1 MANAKFKK
9 ILVTGAGG
17 FIGSHVVESL
27 LNDKYKVKAFL
38 RYTSSKNIGW
48 LSDIK
53 SHKNLEFFFG
63 DITSYDSVKS
73 AIKSCDAVINLA
85 AMISVPYSFENP
97 SLFYD
102 VNVNGLLNLA
112 RVCKETKNIK
122 KIVQISTSEVYGNRL
137 VQNKNVLF
145 EGDLPTPESPYA
157 SSKIASDS
165 LAIALNKTYNL
176 PITIARPFNTFGP
189 RQSLRAII
197 PTLITQMIGTNDKP
211 VLKLGNINTKRDL
224 VFIEDTVSAIKKILF
239 SDKSVGKIYNIS
251 YGRSYSIKYFI
262 NFFSKTLRKKP
273 LIKIQKKRIRSSEVF
288 NLIGSNR
295 MIIKDLKWKPKYMKQ
310 KHYNN
315 ALLKTIDWFGQ
326 TNNYEKYKHSIDNY
340 NT

>member
-1 MANAKFKK
+1 MANTKFKK

-27 LNDKYKVKAFL
+27 LNDNYKVKAFL

-48 LSDIK
+48 LNDIK

-73 AIKSCDAVINLA
+73 SIKKCDAIINLI

-102 VNVNGLLNLA
+102 VNVNGLLNLSRA
-112 RVCKETKNIK
+112 CMENKNIK
-122 KIVQISTSEVYGNRL
+122 KIVQISTSEVYGNSL
-137 VQNKNVLF
+137 FQNKNFLF
-145 EGDLPTPESPYA
+145 ESDLPDPESPYA

-197 PTLITQMIGTNDKP
+197 PTLITQMMRNDERP

-224 VFIEDTVSAIKKILF
+224 VFIDDTVSAIKKILF
-239 SDKSVGKIYNIS
+239 DKKSIGNIYNIS
-251 YGRSYSIKYFI
+251 YGKSYSIKYFI
-262 NFFSKTLRKKP
+262 DFFRRL
-273 LIKIQKKRIRSSEVF
+273 
-288 NLIGSNR
+288 
-295 MIIKDLKWKPKYMKQ
+295 
-310 KHYNN
+310 
-315 ALLKTIDWFGQ
+315 
-326 TNNYEKYKHSIDNY
+326 
-340 NT
+340 

>member
-1 MANAKFKK
+1 MANTKFKK

-27 LNDKYKVKAFL
+27 LNDKYKVRAFL

-48 LSDIK
+48 LDDIK
-53 SHKNLEFFFG
+53 NNKNLEFFFG

-73 AIKSCDAVINLA
+73 AVKSCDAIVNLA

-102 VNVNGLLNLA
+102 VNVNGLLNLSRA
-112 RVCKETKNIK
+112 SMEAKNIK

-137 VQNKNVLF
+137 FQNKNFLL
-145 EGDLPTPESPYA
+145 ESDLPDPESPYA

-165 LAIALNKTYNL
+165 LAVALNKTYNL

-197 PTLITQMIGTNDKP
+197 PTLITQLIGKNNKP
-211 VLKLGNINTKRDL
+211 ILKLGNINTKRDL
-224 VFIEDTVSAIKKILF
+224 VFIEDTVLAIKKILF
-239 SDKSVGKIYNIS
+239 SDKSIGKIYNIS
-251 YGRSYSIKYFI
+251 YGKSYSIKYLI
-262 NFFSKTLRKKP
+262 NFFSKVLKKNP
-273 LIKIQKKRIRSSEVF
+273 IIKIQKKRIRSSEVY
-288 NLIGSNR
+288 NLVGSNR
-295 MIIKDLKWKPKYMKQ
+295 TIIKELKWRPKYIKQ
-310 KHYNN
+310 KQYNN
-315 ALLKTIDWFGQ
+315 ALLKTVDWFCQ
-326 TNNYEKYKHSIDNY
+326 NDNYEKYRHSIDNY